1 MAITVEQLAEL
12 VQGEIRGDGGV
23 EITDAAILRDVQPG
37 EISFFDHPK
46 MYATACECEAAALVV
61 SSDMKPVDKAC
72 IVVENVRDAF
82 ATIVKHFR
90 PPRFT
95 QFQGVHEQ
103 AVIAESAQL
112 GENVTVHAFAVI
124 GEDVAIGDNSVI
136 HSHCCIL
143 DGVQIGKNAK
153 IYPHVVIYEQNYIGD
168 DCTIH
173 AGAVIGANGFGY
185 DSASGKH
192 ELTAQLGHVEIQD
205 DVDVGANTTID
216 RGSYG
221 PTLISQGA
229 KLDNLVMIGH
239 NVLVGKYALL
249 CGQVGV
255 AGSSTIGNYVMLGGQ
270 VGIGDHVTICDHA
283 IFGAQAGS
291 NYDVTEKGIYL
302 GTPSRKMREAL
313 TQYAALKKLPEMRR
327 EFMRLQ
333 EQVAKMSHPAVSK
346 AA

>member
-1 MAITVEQLAEL
+1 MTWTVQELAEL
-12 VQGEIRGDGGV
+12 VNGEVIGDGQI
-23 EITDAAILRDVQPG
+23 EISDAAILRDVQPG

-46 MYATACECEAAALVV
+46 MFAAAEACEASALLV
-61 SSDMKPVDKAC
+61 SPDVKEVDRTR

-82 ATIVKHFR
+82 ATIVMQFR

-95 QFQGVHEQ
+95 QFHGVHPKAE
-103 AVIAESAQL
+103 IAESAQL

-124 GEDVAIGDNSVI
+124 GEDVVIGDNCTVY
-136 HSHCCIL
+136 SHCCIL
-143 DGVQIGKNAK
+143 DGVQIGSNVK
-153 IYPHVVIYEQNYIGD
+153 IYPHVVIYENNYIGN

-185 DSASGKH
+185 ESSTGKH

-221 PTLISQGA
+221 ATRIQQGA

-239 NVLVGKYALL
+239 NVSVGQYALL

-302 GTPSRKMREAL
+302 GTPSRKMRDAL

-333 EQVAKMSHPAVSK
+333 EQVAKLANPPAAK